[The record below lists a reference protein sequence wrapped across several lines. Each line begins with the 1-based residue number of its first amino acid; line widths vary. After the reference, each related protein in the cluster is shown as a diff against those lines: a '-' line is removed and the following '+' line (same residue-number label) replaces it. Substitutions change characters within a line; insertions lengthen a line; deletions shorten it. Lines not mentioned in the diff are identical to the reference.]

1 MKNLITNIIY
11 IYYMMKNTNKKNIFL
26 GLLSLG
32 IGLYSL
38 YESNQNK
45 KEINGIKKKSNIE
58 GLYISNFGEQLIM
71 TDKDFLISNN
81 NSNEP
86 YTTHY
91 KIVKHNESDKILYL
105 ATDRSDEFTGGKYNS
120 LIYFFGETIIENEKI
135 EYFAYYIIEY
145 GINNLTEFKNTYPQS
160 KDKYTYCVKHN
171 MKNIKN
177 TDYQEIIEK
186 ADKIKKLLC

>member
-1 MKNLITNIIY
+1 
-11 IYYMMKNTNKKNIFL
+11 MKNTNKKNIFL

-38 YESNQNK
+38 YESKQNK

-58 GLYISNFGEQLIM
+58 GLYISNFGEQLII

-81 NSNEP
+81 NSGKP
-86 YTTHY
+86 YNTHY
-91 KIVKHNESDKILYL
+91 KIVKHNELDNILYL
-105 ATDRSDEFTGGKYNS
+105 ATDRSDKFTGGKFNRVSY
-120 LIYFFGETIIENEKI
+120 LFGETIIENEKI

-145 GINNLTEFKNTYPQS
+145 GINNFTEFKNTGSPS

-171 MKNIKN
+171 IKN
-177 TDYQEIIEK
+177 ADYQEIIEK
-186 ADKIKKLLC
+186 ADKIKNF

>member
-1 MKNLITNIIY
+1 MIKT
-11 IYYMMKNTNKKNIFL
+11 KDKKKIFL

-45 KEINGIKKKSNIE
+45 KEIKGIKKKSNIE
-58 GLYISNFGEQLIM
+58 GLYISKYGEQVVI

-81 NSNEP
+81 NSDTP
-86 YTTHY
+86 YSIHY
-91 KIVKHNESDKILYL
+91 KIVKHNESDKTIYL
-105 ATDRSDEFTGGKYNS
+105 ATDKNDKFTGGKYNR

-135 EYFAYYIIEY
+135 EYFAYFIIEY
-145 GINNLTEFKNTYPQS
+145 GVNNLTEFKHTLSPS

-171 MKNIKN
+171 IKN
-177 TDYQEIIEK
+177 TDYPKLIK
-186 ADKIKKLLC
+186 TAVKINSRQNIFLT